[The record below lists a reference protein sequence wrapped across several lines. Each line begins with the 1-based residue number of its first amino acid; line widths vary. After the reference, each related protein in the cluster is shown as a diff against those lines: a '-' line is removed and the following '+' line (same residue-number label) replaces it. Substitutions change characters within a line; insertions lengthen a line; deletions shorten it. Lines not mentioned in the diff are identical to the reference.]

1 MEKHRIMGILLS
13 GGGARRMNGANK
25 AFLGIG
31 GERLIDRN
39 VRLYRELFDEVILV
53 TNSPRE
59 YLDLDLTIVT
69 DIVKGKGP
77 LGGIYTGLFFCR
89 SDHAFVAACD
99 MPFLNGD
106 FIRFMTEQVR
116 GHDIVVPEMPDGL
129 QPLHAIYSRKC
140 LPAIR
145 RCVDEDRLKITGF
158 YKRYKVHRIQA
169 DDVTRFD
176 PEGRMFLNINAPED
190 LVNI

>member
-1 MEKHRIMGILLS
+1 MEKHRITGILLS

-25 AFLGIG
+25 AFLMIG

-53 TNSPRE
+53 TNSPRD

-106 FIRFMTEQVR
+106 FIRFMTEQVH

-129 QPLHAIYSRKC
+129 QPLHAVYSRKC
-140 LPAIR
+140 MPAIR
-145 RCVDEDRLKITGF
+145 RCIDEDRLKVTGF
-158 YKRYKVHRIQA
+158 YKRYKVLRIQA
-169 DDVTRFD
+169 DDVARFD
-176 PEGRMFLNINAPED
+176 PEGRMFLNINVPED

>member
-1 MEKHRIMGILLS
+1 MEKHRITGILLS

-25 AFLGIG
+25 AFLMIG

-53 TNSPRE
+53 TNSPRD

-106 FIRFMTEQVR
+106 FIRFMTEEIR
-116 GHDIVVPEMPDGL
+116 GYDIVVPEMPDGL
-129 QPLHAIYSRKC
+129 QPLHAVYSRKC
-140 LPAIR
+140 MPAIR
-145 RCVDEDRLKITGF
+145 RCIDEDRLKVTGF
-158 YKRYKVHRIQA
+158 YRRYKVLRIQA

-176 PEGRMFLNINAPED
+176 PEGRMFLNINLPED

>member
-1 MEKHRIMGILLS
+1 MEKHRITGILLS

-25 AFLGIG
+25 AFLMIG

-53 TNSPRE
+53 TNSPRD

-106 FIRFMTEQVR
+106 FIRFMTEEIR

-129 QPLHAIYSRKC
+129 QPLHAVYSRKC
-140 LPAIR
+140 MPAIR
-145 RCVDEDRLKITGF
+145 RCIDEDRLKVTGF
-158 YKRYKVHRIQA
+158 YRRYKVLRIQA

-176 PEGRMFLNINAPED
+176 PEGRMFLNINLPED

>member
-1 MEKHRIMGILLS
+1 MEKHRITGILLS

-25 AFLGIG
+25 AFLMIG

-53 TNSPRE
+53 TNSPRD

-106 FIRFMTEQVR
+106 FIRFMTEQVH

-129 QPLHAIYSRKC
+129 QPLHAVYSRKC
-140 LPAIR
+140 MPAIR
-145 RCVDEDRLKITGF
+145 RCIDEDRLKVTGF
-158 YKRYKVHRIQA
+158 YKRYKVLRIQA

-176 PEGRMFLNINAPED
+176 PESRMFLNINVPED

>member
-1 MEKHRIMGILLS
+1 MEKHHITGILLS

-25 AFLGIG
+25 AFLMIG

-53 TNSPRE
+53 TNSPRD

-69 DIVKGKGP
+69 DMVKNKGA
-77 LGGIYTGLFFCR
+77 LGGIYTGLFFCP

-106 FIRFMTEQVR
+106 FIRFMMEQVR
-116 GHDIVVPEMPDGL
+116 GHDIVVPEMPEGL
-129 QPLHAIYSRKC
+129 QPLHAVYSRKC

-145 RCVDEDRLKITGF
+145 RCIDEEKLKVTGF
-158 YKRYKVHRIQA
+158 YKRYKVLRIQA
-169 DDVTRFD
+169 DDITRFD
-176 PEGRMFLNINAPED
+176 SEGRMFLNINSPED